1 MLTRREQDRALRS
14 SSDTPCDGIGGIG
27 VCNSTSGCAGAI
39 NNWQAMR
46 SGPHS
51 SVRVMPL
58 RTAKRSMV
66 GLPYSL
72 RSPSSPGDETSTGAP
87 VSGHPRKIDTI
98 ATRSLMSMCLSAV
111 NRESANLSRLEF
123 FPSFARMVALSQD
136 NFYPRPTFYELSS
149 ACQVRSR
156 IRPCVHL
163 EGLCREP
170 R

>member
-87 VSGHPRKIDTI
+87 VSRHPRNINAVATGSFI
-98 ATRSLMSMCLSAV
+98 AICLSAV
-111 NRESANLSRLEF
+111 TRDLLAVSNSFHRNNTQDPLDCRPSIF
-123 FPSFARMVALSQD
+123 FVIIEA
-136 NFYPRPTFYELSS
+136 YT
-149 ACQVRSR
+149 
-156 IRPCVHL
+156 
-163 EGLCREP
+163 
-170 R
+170 